1 MNSNKETESQIKVFT
16 PKEVLNRKKS
26 AKSGFSGFCENIGDK
41 VLNIF
46 NRKRRSCVYY
56 SESAYKRSVKIL
68 WEEFRTH
75 IVSSVATAAIVIAI
89 CGVVN
94 LLDWSLGYEV
104 IIDGKNIGMV
114 TDRDVVYRAVD
125 EVGQEIKLYL
135 GEDTDYSK
143 EPVFVRRIVSESKIA
158 DKDSIKA
165 ALLSNI
171 DTMVEGYAIYID
183 GQIALG
189 VSSQD
194 AAEWVLTK
202 YKQKYV
208 GDTIT
213 DDMSVDFCEEID
225 IKKEFLHIALLE
237 TPEEALEV
245 LSGNNKELTT
255 YTVQNGDTLWD
266 VAKKYDTSVEHI
278 LAMNDDISENIREGM
293 EIKVEESVPLLS
305 VRSVQT
311 VSLTEPV
318 PYEVEKIQDS
328 SMYQGR
334 TVVAQKGQDGSAKVL
349 ARVTK
354 INGIQ
359 TEKDVLES
367 ETITPPVKQIEK
379 IGTKERPPTT
389 GSGTFI
395 NPTYGTL
402 SSRYGNRWGRS
413 HNGIDIAGAYNSDIK
428 AADGGVVTYSGWMS
442 GYGNYVVIDHEN
454 GYQTA
459 YGHCASLSVGVG
471 DRVAKGDVIA
481 KMGNTGRSTGTHL
494 HFEVRKN
501 GAYVNPL
508 QYVGY

>member
-1 MNSNKETESQIKVFT
+1 MNFERETESQIVSFEKRD
-16 PKEVLNRKKS
+16 KEHT
-26 AKSGFSGFCENIGDK
+26 KSGFMDFCENIGDRIITVFK
-41 VLNIF
+41 NGICLKRCCGHNVYSREV
-46 NRKRRSCVYY
+46 RKLWT
-56 SESAYKRSVKIL
+56 EVKSQIMSG
-68 WEEFRTH
+68 
-75 IVSSVATAAIVIAI
+75 VVTAAAVIAI

-94 LLDWSLGYEV
+94 MLDWSLGYEV
-104 IIDGKNIGMV
+104 IVDGENIGMV
-114 TDRDVVYRAVD
+114 TDRSIVYDAVD
-125 EVGQEIKLYL
+125 EAGREVKLYL
-135 GEDTDYSK
+135 GEDEDYHK
-143 EPVFVRRIVSESKIA
+143 EPVFVRRIVSESRLA

-165 ALLSNI
+165 ALLSNV
-171 DTMVEGYAIYID
+171 DTMVEGYALYID
-183 GQIALG
+183 GKVALG
-189 VSSQD
+189 VSSEN
-194 AAEWVLTK
+194 AAEWVLTH
-202 YKQKYV
+202 YKQKFV
-208 GDTIT
+208 GDNIT
-213 DDMSVDFCEEID
+213 DDMSVDFCEKIE

-245 LSGNNKELTT
+245 LSGNGKELTT

-278 LAMNDDISENIREGM
+278 LAMNDNISENIREGM
-293 EIKVEESVPLLS
+293 EIKVEKAVPLLS

-318 PYEVEKIQDS
+318 PYEVEKIKDNS
-328 SMYQGR
+328 IYQGR

-354 INGIQ
+354 INGVQ

-367 ETITPPVKQIEK
+367 ETITQPIKQIEK
-379 IGTKERPPTT
+379 VGTKERPPTT

-395 NPTYGTL
+395 KPTYGTL
-402 SSRYGNRWGRS
+402 SSRYGSRWNRQ
-413 HNGIDIAGAYNSDIK
+413 HKGIDIAGSYNSPIK
-428 AADGGVVTYSGWMS
+428 AADGGVVTYSDWMS

-459 YGHCASLSVGVG
+459 YGHCASLSVKVG
-471 DRVAKGDVIA
+471 DRVAKGDIIA

-501 GAYVNPL
+501 GAFVNPL